1 MSPLDRFQRGD
12 IPGNPPL
19 GSMPLSLL
27 PIASKG
33 TLVRM
38 FCSLVHSPK
47 NVGIQA
53 VPSREMLSGGDIM
66 NVKAVE
72 SRSLLAMAKRRF
84 TVSVTPEAIR
94 VVPPWLN
101 RAMGLP
107 VDAVAW
113 NESTTTAL
121 GPGFRISR
129 PMAMTIESPPCEII
143 LVDAGENAHCRRAS
157 RSAREAQPDKTIGAT
172 TTKASRMGFMSRQV
186 RESWCSRQE
195 IRGAGNCMIMDRPTR
210 KIPGNEAMEGAAAM
224 STVGQI
230 VRKNANG
237 LLTTHPKESVFAAL
251 EIMAKHDIGALVVM
265 DGGMLAGLF
274 TERDYAR
281 KVILKGR
288 SSRECSVGELMGDAV
303 RVGPDCLVADALAL
317 MASRDRRTRYL
328 VVGDGSALEGVV
340 SIGDLVKAQMS
351 QQQATIE
358 ALEHYITS
366 PG

>member
-1 MSPLDRFQRGD
+1 
-12 IPGNPPL
+12 
-19 GSMPLSLL
+19 
-27 PIASKG
+27 
-33 TLVRM
+33 
-38 FCSLVHSPK
+38 
-47 NVGIQA
+47 
-53 VPSREMLSGGDIM
+53 
-66 NVKAVE
+66 
-72 SRSLLAMAKRRF
+72 
-84 TVSVTPEAIR
+84 
-94 VVPPWLN
+94 
-101 RAMGLP
+101 
-107 VDAVAW
+107 
-113 NESTTTAL
+113 
-121 GPGFRISR
+121 
-129 PMAMTIESPPCEII
+129 
-143 LVDAGENAHCRRAS
+143 
-157 RSAREAQPDKTIGAT
+157 
-172 TTKASRMGFMSRQV
+172 
-186 RESWCSRQE
+186 
-195 IRGAGNCMIMDRPTR
+195 MIMDRPTR
-210 KIPGNEAMEGAAAM
+210 KIPGNEATEGAAAM

-288 SSRECSVGELMGDAV
+288 NSRECSVGELMGDAV
-303 RVGPDCLVADALAL
+303 RVGPGCMVADALAL

-328 VVGDGSALEGVV
+328 VVGDGSVLEGVV